1 MWDEIRFLWEQWR
14 IMRVFVHASAV
25 GIVTIRPAKLA
36 INSDITA
43 QADGGFAVLGHGD
56 RRQEA

>member
-1 MWDEIRFLWEQWR
+1 
-14 IMRVFVHASAV
+14 MRVFVHASAV

-43 QADGGFAVLGHGD
+43 QADDGGFAVLGHGE
-56 RRQEA
+56 RREGA